1 MARIYLAILAGLL
14 CITASHAQL
23 SVGPTG
29 PFVRRLLSAR
39 YPVLFKALVSDPN
52 LEVLNYNFQIYAR
65 YGSTVRIL
73 HQQNGTDWQTAVD
86 LLNLPLDPEPQFL
99 TVVTVRHRNS
109 GTQYTLSRTFPI
121 RFTDPYQLVEVDL
134 VKFNLLYDLKKAI
147 VGRKEVH
154 LYALDNQPPK
164 TRSVMMSLV
173 NADGDTVAWNRSVG
187 NPYLDTAALLGYGTF
202 KHQGALRLR
211 AQIMY
216 DDGPENG
223 YFTERSV
230 PDSVPVPDV
239 IASEGFGP
247 FAYGRDRINRFIV
260 KDLGPSCT
268 QVEWGLRYTTATN
281 RRRTPVWITRP
292 YNGEQDSMHFVYN
305 MRDVSRGSELIVR
318 AHYGPNLPV
327 TERRYQ
333 LDITPRPPVFA
344 SSSPFPFQLG
354 TNKQDTITI
363 DSLPPRV
370 QRLQMQLVSSSG
382 VVLKS
387 ATFTSKGPGSADY
400 VRSGKLIVFIA
411 PLRTGTYFVRALC
424 TNDMRDNDPVD
435 VLTFEVRDTTTYYL
449 TSASWGPFTQGDTAV
464 VAPAV
469 TNIRPYSGGDGWTRI
484 GGKFVVVDTTNASTI
499 LFESPFIDLSGVKSR
514 DSVICWPDTSYR
526 FKQPI
531 RGRVEIPTV
540 NLPLTTVVQF
550 VRQIDYNGRIQNDR
564 TVDHPIIMVPA
575 PGELVTSPHLDS
587 TFVVTRNQPI
597 TLRLR
602 KILPQATAVR
612 FALSGTND
620 PDAVVEKV
628 VTRSAGQDSVEWTT
642 DAGVLPVNA
651 KASVSA
657 VTPYVQD
664 EGAEVVRSINTAPDT
679 LSMTSAIPFDV
690 LRLDWNVDPAT
701 QLIRGVKP
709 FQNTLTF
716 SRIPAQTRQIELL
729 VHDDRDTI
737 IDSVAL
743 DVPYRLGYDSTLR
756 VVSPFAFSAFN
767 IAALEVRYVSDGG
780 PVDGI
785 RYRRAITS
793 QQQPFSLTLKS
804 LDATTAPPTYV
815 NRPLRQGSSDIAE
828 LTLRWTSGKG
838 LASTVTIDS
847 IVMDVLDCAGNVID
861 RELLPVP
868 AQLSSTG
875 IVTQALYA
883 VSKLPLSTDAVRMTV
898 YSERMTLPRT
908 GVATTIPLK
917 LRTNPLLHVPLGL
930 TYPTY
935 RVNDTT
941 SFALRQRM
949 VATNVNSITEIDS
962 LQIVD
967 ASSRVVKTFAA
978 ARPNRDTIRFAE
990 YDFNALRPEDGPFFI
1005 RGLVRTSTCVQLPAI
1020 LDTLALIEVTPV
1032 MDAPRERNWVF
1043 SSQGWGPF
1051 QQGRAP
1057 TTNIVASISPS
1068 WFITSR
1074 SEVADSLAISIV
1086 GWSKEFG
1093 IFTPDVPQGF
1103 TYTARSPLPASVR
1116 VRRSLDLS
1124 PFDTASA
1131 VGIRVQRFARSLTG
1145 TTKEFEQL
1153 YTFPVAMREFPDQR
1167 IIADTTG
1174 YEQSVLAGT
1183 SSTDVMK
1190 SIYDFR
1196 MEPQSAAIDSLRFV
1210 MMSSDETVL
1219 DGLAVGT
1226 QSRNVVDSTSVF
1238 TMQRNVASYPWPHV
1252 ARDRARVAIN
1262 VGYQFA
1268 GATKP
1273 TKIQKTAITILPRA
1287 DWLNGTTVRLTGA
1300 PTDSLID
1307 IAVDIPMPFCAVSD
1321 NLPLFGR
1328 VSAKLVSSDTAG
1340 GLTVAA
1346 RYNKGSR
1353 GFSILD
1359 RSQTETFWKP
1369 TISIADGGNF
1379 NISNTVNDGS
1389 MFDEFTALYRFVDAP
1404 LADNSA
1410 IIPNRELRVRQLYT
1424 AGGGGP
1430 VGMVRWI
1437 KEMGGIIKKLAKA
1450 TSIVSLTPT
1459 FVLDLSARQVSTVN
1473 LGTEETGTLVHLS
1486 EEEPPTIETEPN
1498 EFPTSQGMSW
1508 IITGGGGIDASL
1520 MGVFGIN
1527 ASITHNMIVAYGNT
1541 YSGGVKSR
1549 KERYW
1554 PAGRIHENWF
1564 NLEMSLF
1571 FGLINIDL
1579 FRGRLNS
1586 WLQDDDAMPSYL
1598 VFSSS
1603 WESLFKGGIPEPP
1616 VEIPTRVQPLAGL
1629 PQELP
1634 FYNPA
1639 PAIASDTNN
1648 LLAVHIEQALLDNT
1662 GRLVLSTLNN
1672 KTRGLESSVTVM
1684 QNRNGMHNATLALVG
1699 KQGNAAVAWTQN
1711 ALDSR
1716 YYGSS
1721 NLNDLLGYEEVHA
1734 AMYDATTNA
1743 VQQLGRI
1750 SEPAQFTGTPRIA
1763 VANDSS
1769 TAMVIWQ
1776 TIRLTESPLPG
1787 QPPVYMSDIRVR
1799 PIIRTAR
1806 GWQLGES
1813 KIVWSRSNARDVN
1826 ITSLPNGSYLIA
1838 CMYDESTTQPETVSY
1853 WEVSATSTKPWERMG
1868 TVDEAEMGTVKS
1880 DIELMSN
1887 GNDVVLIYGHAHS
1900 TDSARYVR
1908 SLNYHRYANGA
1919 WKKMGS
1925 PSLGASTG
1933 LFRHIKGDVSN
1944 GGTLFTLIDAYDYD
1958 KTDSTR
1964 HKVITIVGSI
1974 HTPPDSWK
1982 VFSNHEVYSEGDRSI
1997 WSADA
2002 SVGYDDVL
2010 YLVTQELDTVRG
2022 NRQKYRNGVPLG
2034 ASRLNTVLRAM
2045 RLTQSGDLV
2054 GSSFGGTPTSV
2065 ERDRHEDLE
2074 ASLRYR
2080 VRLMD
2085 PSPNPTHGTCTVPVS
2100 VLRAC
2105 TINVRL
2111 VDAVGRTVE
2120 TLYAGPVGE
2129 GIQGITFNATA
2140 IPAGAY
2146 HVVISD
2152 HIGLAGSVPLVV
2164 MP

>member
-14 CITASHAQL
+14 CIATSYAQV

-29 PFVRRLLSAR
+29 PFVRRLLSER
-39 YPVLFKALVSDPN
+39 NPTLFKVLVTDPDI
-52 LEVLNYNFQIYAR
+52 EVLNYNFQIYAR

-73 HQQNGTDWQTAVD
+73 HQQNGTDWQTAVN
-86 LLNLPLDPEPQFL
+86 LLALPVEPEPQFL
-99 TVVTVRHRNS
+99 AVLTVRHRNS
-109 GTQYTLSRTFPI
+109 GTQYTISRTFPI

-134 VKFNLLYDLKKAI
+134 VKFNLLYDLKRAT
-147 VGRKEVH
+147 VGRREAH

-173 NADGDTVAWNRSVG
+173 NANGDTIAWNRSVG
-187 NPYLDTAALLGYGTF
+187 NPYLDTAALLGYGTLQ
-202 KHQGALRLR
+202 HQGGLRLR

-223 YFTERSV
+223 YFTERAV
-230 PDSVPVPDV
+230 PDSIPVPDV
-239 IASEGFGP
+239 TASEGFGP
-247 FAYGRDRINRFIV
+247 FAYGRDRINRFVV
-260 KDLGPSCT
+260 KGLGPACT
-268 QVEWGLRYTTATN
+268 QVEWGIRYTTATN

-305 MRDVSRGSELIVR
+305 MRDVSRGSELVVR
-318 AHYGPNLPV
+318 AHFGPNLPV
-327 TERRYQ
+327 TEQRYQ
-333 LDITPRPPVFA
+333 LDITPRPPVFT

-354 TNKQDTITI
+354 ANKQDTITI

-370 QRLQMQLVSSSG
+370 QRLQMELISSSG
-382 VVLKS
+382 VVLKT
-387 ATFTSKGPGSADY
+387 ATFNASGTEY
-400 VRSGKLIVFIA
+400 VRTGKLIVFVA
-411 PLRTGTYFVRALC
+411 PLRAGTYFVRALC

-464 VAPAV
+464 ITPAV
-469 TNIRPYSGGDGWTRI
+469 TNIRPYSGGDGWSRI
-484 GGKFVVVDTTNASTI
+484 GGKFVVVDTTDPSTP
-499 LFESPFIDLSGVKSR
+499 LFESSFIDLSGVTSR
-514 DSVICWPDTSYR
+514 DSVIYWPDTSYR
-526 FKQPI
+526 FKQSI
-531 RGRVEIPTV
+531 RNRIEIPTV
-540 NLPLTTVVQF
+540 NLPLTTVVRF
-550 VRQIDYNGRIQNDR
+550 VRQIDFNGRIQNDR

-587 TFVVTRNQPI
+587 AFIVTRNQPI

-651 KASVSA
+651 KVSVSA

-664 EGAEVVRSINTAPDT
+664 DGAEVVRSINTAPDS
-679 LSMTSAIPFDV
+679 LSMKTSIPFDV
-690 LRLDWNVDPAT
+690 LRLDWDVDPAT
-701 QLIRGVKP
+701 KLIRGVKP
-709 FQNTLTF
+709 FANTLTF

-729 VHDDRDTI
+729 AHDDRGGI
-737 IDSVAL
+737 IDSVAV
-743 DVPYRLGYDSTLR
+743 DVPYRLAYDSSLR
-756 VVSPFAFSAFN
+756 VTSPFVFRAFN
-767 IAALEVRYVSDGG
+767 TTDLEVRYVSDGG

-828 LTLRWTSGKG
+828 LTLRWTSGTG
-838 LASTVTIDS
+838 LASTVAIDS
-847 IVMDVLDCAGNVID
+847 IVMDVLDCAGNIID
-861 RELLPVP
+861 RELLTVP
-868 AQLSSTG
+868 APLSSTG
-875 IVTQALYA
+875 IVTQTLYA

-898 YSERMTLPRT
+898 YSDRMTLPGA

-917 LRTNPLLHVPLGL
+917 LRTNPVLHVPLGL
-930 TYPTY
+930 SYPTY

-949 VATNVNSITEIDS
+949 AATNVNGITEIDS

-967 ASSRVVKTFAA
+967 ASSRVVTTFAA
-978 ARPNRDTIRFAE
+978 AQPNGDTIRFAE
-990 YDFNALRPEDGPFFI
+990 YDFNALRPENGPYFV
-1005 RGLVRTSTCVQLPAI
+1005 RGLVRTATCVKLAAI
-1020 LDTLALIEVTPV
+1020 LDTLALIEVRSV

-1074 SEVADSLAISIV
+1074 AEVADSLAISVV
-1086 GWSKEFG
+1086 GWSQEFG
-1093 IFTPDVPQGF
+1093 IFTADVPQGF
-1103 TYTARSPLPASVR
+1103 IYPAGSPLPASVR
-1116 VRRSLDLS
+1116 VRQSINLS

-1131 VGIRVQRFARSLTG
+1131 VGIRVQRFARSLNG
-1145 TTKEFEQL
+1145 TTKEFERI

-1174 YEQSVLAGT
+1174 FEQSVLAGT
-1183 SSTDVMK
+1183 RSTDVMK

-1210 MMSSDETVL
+1210 MLSSDEAVL
-1219 DGLAVGT
+1219 DGLAVGA
-1226 QSRNVVDSTSVF
+1226 QSRNVADSISVF

-1252 ARDRARVAIN
+1252 ARDRARVTIN

-1287 DWLNGTTVRLTGA
+1287 DWLNGADVSLSGA
-1300 PTDSLID
+1300 ATDSLID
-1307 IAVDIPMPFCAVSD
+1307 LAVRIPMPFFAVSD
-1321 NLPLFGR
+1321 VLPLFGR
-1328 VSAKLVSSDTAG
+1328 VSSKLVSSDPNG
-1340 GLTVAA
+1340 SLSVAA
-1346 RYNKGSR
+1346 RYNTKSR

-1359 RSQTETFWKP
+1359 GPQTESFWKP
-1369 TISIADGGNF
+1369 TISIAEDANF

-1389 MFDEFTALYRFVDAP
+1389 TFDEFTALYRFVDAP

-1410 IIPNRELRVRQLYT
+1410 IVPNRELRLRQLYT
-1424 AGGGGP
+1424 AYGGGV

-1459 FVLDLSARQVSTVN
+1459 FVLDLAARQVSTVN
-1473 LGTEETGTLVHLS
+1473 LGTEEKGTLLHLS
-1486 EEEPPTIETEPN
+1486 EEETPSIDTEPN

-1508 IITGGGGIDASL
+1508 IITGGGGVDASL
-1520 MGVFGIN
+1520 LGIFSIN
-1527 ASITHNMIVAYGNT
+1527 ASITHNMVVAYGNT
-1541 YSGGVKSR
+1541 YAGSVAGR
-1549 KERYW
+1549 RERYW

-1571 FGLINIDL
+1571 FGIINIDL

-1586 WLQDDDAMPSYL
+1586 WLQDDDVMPSYL

-1603 WESLFKGGIPEPP
+1603 WESVFKPGIPEPP
-1616 VEIPTRVQPLAGL
+1616 SQIPTRVQPLAGL

-1634 FYNPA
+1634 FYHPA
-1639 PAIASDTNN
+1639 PAIASDTAN
-1648 LLAVHIEQALLDNT
+1648 LLAVHVEQALLDNS
-1662 GRLVLSTLNN
+1662 GRLVLSTLNSV
-1672 KTRGLESSVTVM
+1672 TRGLESSVTVM

-1699 KQGNAAVAWTQN
+1699 KRGNAAIAWTQN

-1721 NLNDLLGYEEVHA
+1721 NVNDLLGYEEVHA
-1734 AMYDATTNA
+1734 AMYEASTGA

-1750 SEPAQFTGTPRIA
+1750 SEPAEFTGTPRIA

-1769 TAMVIWQ
+1769 TAMVVWQ
-1776 TIRLTESPLPG
+1776 TIRQADSPLPG

-1799 PIIRTAR
+1799 PIIRTSR
-1806 GWQLGES
+1806 GWQLGAE
-1813 KIVWSRSNARDVN
+1813 KVVWSRPHARDVN
-1826 ITSLPNGSYLIA
+1826 IVALPNGSYLIA
-1838 CMYDESTTQPETVSY
+1838 CTFDESDLQPETVAY
-1853 WEVSATSTKPWERMG
+1853 WEVSATNSKPWERMG
-1868 TVDEAEMGTVKS
+1868 TVDEAKPGIVKS
-1880 DIELMSN
+1880 DIELISN
-1887 GNDVVLIYGHAHS
+1887 GNDVVLIYGRANA
-1900 TDSARYVR
+1900 TDSSSYVR
-1908 SLNYHRYANGA
+1908 SMNLHRYQNGM
-1919 WKKMGS
+1919 WTQMGS
-1925 PSLGASTG
+1925 PNLGASTG

-1944 GGTLFTLIDAYDYD
+1944 AGTLFALVDAYDYD

-1964 HKVITIVGSI
+1964 HKVITIIGSI
-1974 HTPPDSWK
+1974 RTSPDTWK

-2002 SVGYDDVL
+2002 SIGYDDVL
-2010 YLVTQELDTVRG
+2010 YLVTQELDTLRG
-2022 NRQKYRNGVPLG
+2022 NRQQYRNGKPLG

-2045 RLTQSGDLV
+2045 KLSDDGNLV
-2054 GSSFGGTPTSV
+2054 GSSFGGNPTSI
-2065 ERDRHEDLE
+2065 EQDRHEELE

-2085 PSPNPTHGTCTVPVS
+2085 PAPNPTQGTCTVPVS

-2105 TINVRL
+2105 TVTVRL
-2111 VDAVGRTVE
+2111 VDAVGRTIE
-2120 TLYAGPVGE
+2120 TLYAGPVDE
-2129 GIQGITFNATA
+2129 GIQGITFDASA